1 MLTMLTN
8 LPTTLFLVL
17 VAALTLSTNASVQQT
32 DFSGIGHIRVL
43 ASDDW
48 QTATPKSGV
57 GCLDVH
63 GKLVPDS
70 GSGEECGVFERMPS
84 FPYTLST
91 KMGNCTFENEKAEK
105 NTDSRYGKGDLAW
118 SCGDRK
124 TDIYDQLY
132 TITGFPYI
140 FLCSGDI
147 ACYYDAKRAPRPNE
161 ALSLWQFHWGADQMG
176 ITPGHVQLQLM
187 WDKIG
192 DNNNNTPKR
201 QQTAEMLGPRVQ
213 ITKYV
218 QLPLM
223 GKRSK
228 A

>member
-1 MLTMLTN
+1 MLAN
-8 LPTTLFLVL
+8 LPTTLFLL
-17 VAALTLSTNASVQQT
+17 IATLTLSANAGVQQT
-32 DFSGIGHIRVL
+32 DFSGIGRIRVL

-48 QTATPKSGV
+48 QTASPKSSV

-63 GKLVPDS
+63 GKLITDS
-70 GSGEECGVFERMPS
+70 KDCAVFERMSS

-91 KMGNCTFENEKAEK
+91 AMGNCTFENEKAEK

-118 SCGDRK
+118 SCGEHR

-132 TITGFPYI
+132 TITGFPYV

-147 ACYYDAKRAPRPNE
+147 ACYYDAKRAPKDNE
-161 ALSLWQFHWGADQMG
+161 ALSLWQFHWGSEQMG

-187 WDKIG
+187 WEKIG
-192 DNNNNTPKR
+192 DTPKR
-201 QQTAEMLGPRVQ
+201 AQTSEVLGPRVQ
-213 ITKYV
+213 INENV
-218 QLPLM
+218 QMPLM

-228 A
+228 